1 MEKIMEMKDLFS
13 SLKEQHEF
21 MQTFLDTIVLQQK
34 AIINNDIKGLEE
46 TIKTE
51 GALLINVDRYE
62 KQMADIIKQ
71 LSEKYSLDTPSNKL
85 TDFVNTL
92 KGKREFNPNNIVKL
106 HSSLKKLV
114 TQIVKINDQN
124 RMLIDQAR
132 SFVKETVSALVNNS
146 QSPIFDRKA

>member
-1 MEKIMEMKDLFS
+1 MEMKDLFS

-21 MQTFLDTIVLQQK
+21 LQTFLDTIVLQQK
-34 AIINNDIKGLEE
+34 AIINNDIRGLEE

-51 GALLINVDRYE
+51 GALLINVDIYE
-62 KQMADIIKQ
+62 KKMAEIIKQ
-71 LSEKYSLDTPSNKL
+71 LSEKYSINTSSNKL
-85 TDFVNTL
+85 IDFVNAL

-114 TQIVKINDQN
+114 SQIMKINDQN

-132 SFVKETVSALVNNS
+132 NFVKETVSALISEN
-146 QSPIFDRKA
+146 QSAIFDRKA